1 MSLRTRLADALVRDR
16 EAFRAS
22 AAAIVSAFG
31 LAQADRRLEATD
43 PASFDGPAG
52 LPEFDTLSE
61 HTKELVWRLWL
72 FDTAPVGLTLAGPA
86 YEDTPLVYAT
96 ATSRELTGY
105 PLSALRGE
113 NPRLLQGPGTDP
125 AAVSTLREG
134 VRSWEPRTV
143 ELRNYRAD
151 GTAFRNRVSLIPV
164 PGDDGTV
171 RNWVG
176 IQAAV
181 GADEPVD

>member
-22 AAAIVSAFG
+22 AAAVVSAFG
-31 LAQADRRLEATD
+31 LAQADRRLEATE
-43 PASFDGPAG
+43 AVSFDGPAG

-86 YEDTPLVYAT
+86 YEDTPLMYVT
-96 ATSRELTGY
+96 ATSQKLTGY
-105 PLSALRGE
+105 PLSACRSE

-125 AAVSTLREG
+125 AAVSTPLG
-134 VRSWEPRTV
+134 GPKLGPRTV

-171 RNWVG
+171 RTWVG

-181 GADEPVD
+181 GADEPID